1 MFLEITLP
9 SFGGLK
15 IHPIRLERKR
25 NAEPAVVPHHACDTD
40 VLDEVPDWLETHCAE
55 MRHGRHVEVAPYTTA
70 SEFGIH
76 SEDSELP
83 ISECSD
89 NKSRM
94 KL

>member
-1 MFLEITLP
+1 MFLEITFP

-55 MRHGRHVEVAPYTTA
+55 M
-70 SEFGIH
+70 
-76 SEDSELP
+76 
-83 ISECSD
+83 
-89 NKSRM
+89 
-94 KL
+94 